1 MSSKEKKFDISYI
14 SVDSIQEGVGSSQII
29 PLVTALAKQGKK
41 ISLTTFEKFSPP
53 ESLSTQLSAAGIHWN
68 ILEYGGNGAFNGFF
82 RLLKIVTSTPSA
94 NIIHARSDIPAVG
107 AILSRSSRLI
117 LWDIRSLWAD
127 QRAIVNSKG
136 WNFLTTWVARQLE
149 AIAANHSSA
158 ISTLTYAVVPV
169 LERRYRRL
177 PSIREIIPTC
187 VQTDKF
193 ILTPLPATKL
203 TCLLSGTFNN
213 FYDLERMALVI
224 SEIRKLT
231 PLRVIWARPNE
242 STSVVLGVGEDLIVT
257 ASYEEMPSIVSASHF
272 GIAICKDINPE
283 TLTAVAPT
291 KVAEFLASGRPML
304 VSQGIG
310 DLDLLLEEN
319 RVGVSIRPSG
329 DLVEDLLRFISL
341 VRDKDVSTRC
351 RKVAEENFSME
362 TAIQKYV
369 SIYDKMK
376 ESIKS

>member
-29 PLVTALAKQGKK
+29 PLVTALAKQGKT

-53 ESLSTQLSAAGIHWN
+53 ESLSTQLSAVGIQWN
-68 ILEYGGNGAFNGFF
+68 ILKYGGNGALNGFL

-107 AILSRSSRLI
+107 AILSRSSKLI

-127 QRAIVNSKG
+127 QRAVVNSKG
-136 WNFLTTWVARQLE
+136 WNFFTTWAARQLE

-169 LERRYRRL
+169 LERRYKRL
-177 PSIREIIPTC
+177 PLIREMIPTC

-193 ILTPLPATKL
+193 ILTPLPTTEL

-213 FYDLERMALVI
+213 FYDLEKMAVVI

-231 PLRVIWARPNE
+231 PLKVIWARPNE
-242 STSVVLGVGEDLIVT
+242 STSAVLGVGEDLTVT
-257 ASYEEMPSIVSASHF
+257 ATYEEMPSLVSASHF
-272 GIAICKDINPE
+272 GIAICKDANPE
-283 TLTAVAPT
+283 ALTAVAPT
-291 KVAEFLASGRPML
+291 KVAEFLASGRPVL

-310 DLDLLLEEN
+310 DLDALLEEN
-319 RVGVSIRPSG
+319 GVGVSIKSSSN
-329 DLVEDLLRFISL
+329 LVEDLLRFISL
-341 VRDKDVSTRC
+341 VRDEDVSIRC

-362 TAIQKYV
+362 TAVEKYL

-376 ESIKS
+376 ETIES